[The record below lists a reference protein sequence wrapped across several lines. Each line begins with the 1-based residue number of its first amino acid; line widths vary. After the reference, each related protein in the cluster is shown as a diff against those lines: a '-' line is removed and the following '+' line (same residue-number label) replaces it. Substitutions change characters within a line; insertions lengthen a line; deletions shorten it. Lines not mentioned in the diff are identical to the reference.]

1 MFIFCIFAFI
11 LRKKIL
17 SSPTPGSLLGS
28 LQPPPLLLILWLA
41 FSFSRLTSRLFLW
54 ITLLVGFQTSLWSLC
69 KNNPPLHTIMPFSS
83 PYLLSFQM
91 TSLLPFSW
99 THLSDTQQSGFQP
112 LHSAGIALSKIT
124 NDVLLVNSNH
134 LFSSLFPF
142 DFSNTFDVSDHSFPW
157 SPPRL
162 SCCAENC
169 LLSF

>member
-11 LRKKIL
+11 LRKKKN
-17 SSPTPGSLLGS
+17 PFFTHSLLGS

-54 ITLLVGFQTSLWSLC
+54 ITLFVGFQTSLWSLC

-134 LFSSLFPF
+134 LFPF
-142 DFSNTFDVSDHSFPW
+142 GFSNTFDVSDHSFPW
-157 SPPRL
+157 SSPRL

-169 LLSF
+169 PLSF